1 MQMYQCPNCGRTY
14 SEFQNVYYC
23 GNCNYKLLKQEDIKN
38 INNPNLSKREYKV
51 VGTVVDPTKPQPKC
65 PTCQSTN
72 IRKMGGIERGIS
84 IYAFG
89 IFSKKINKTFKCQ
102 NCGYTW

>member
-65 PTCQSTN
+65 PTCQSAN
-72 IRKMGGIERGIS
+72 IRKMGGIERGAS

>member
-38 INNPNLSKREYKV
+38 INNPELSKREYKV
-51 VGTVVDPTKPQPKC
+51 IGKVIDPTKPQN
-65 PTCQSTN
+65 TNYSTQTKLQELEQIYKN
-72 IRKMGGIERGIS
+72 NLITQEEYENKRKEI
-84 IYAFG
+84 
-89 IFSKKINKTFKCQ
+89 INKF
-102 NCGYTW
+102 